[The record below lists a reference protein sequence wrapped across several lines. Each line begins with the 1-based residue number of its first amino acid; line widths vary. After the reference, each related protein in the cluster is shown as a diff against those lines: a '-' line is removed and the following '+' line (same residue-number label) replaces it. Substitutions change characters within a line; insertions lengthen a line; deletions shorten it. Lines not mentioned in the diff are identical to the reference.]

1 MYILSYNVKI
11 NKKNPHVRQ
20 YRHQRENIPFILDYT
35 RQTGHHFGHF
45 GLYDMTY
52 NGFFFFSGNNKKC
65 RTHKDQQKDHLI
77 EPVHS
82 TKSTERSAMHLSSNS
97 PLRWLTIIPNPAAL
111 ESSAA
116 QMDSITMPFFFL
128 PTIIYYI

>member
-11 NKKNPHVRQ
+11 NKKNSHVRQ

-52 NGFFFFSGNNKKC
+52 NGFFFFQA
-65 RTHKDQQKDHLI
+65 T
-77 EPVHS
+77 
-82 TKSTERSAMHLSSNS
+82 TKNAEHIKISRK
-97 PLRWLTIIPNPAAL
+97 II
-111 ESSAA
+111 
-116 QMDSITMPFFFL
+116 
-128 PTIIYYI
+128 

>member
-1 MYILSYNVKI
+1 
-11 NKKNPHVRQ
+11 
-20 YRHQRENIPFILDYT
+20 
-35 RQTGHHFGHF
+35 
-45 GLYDMTY
+45 MTY